1 MNVSKMVII
10 GLAIVLAAV
19 AGYTL
24 YLQQGPLKSTSEEN
38 QILKNEIGQL
48 KSAARQIKSTHKN
61 EIGAKIQL
69 LESLQKE
76 KAKLEET
83 VSRISHDRKAEGAEF
98 QKKIEN
104 LERRLAQS
112 GQELAKSREETQQL
126 KATSQEATAVYKAEL
141 ADKIRRLEDLQRKS
155 SKLEET
161 LVRNRKETETRETD
175 LWETIN
181 NLQNQ
186 LAQWDLDLQTS
197 REEVQKLRNTI
208 ALLESDKVTLDQKS
222 EDLNRL
228 LLDSR
233 NQLIRIAEISV
244 GSLDSSIVHP
254 REVFKEAIS
263 ASAASVIFV
272 HNHPSGDTEASED
285 DIQLTKR
292 LADVGEIIG
301 IEVLDHVII
310 GGKNYI
316 SLKREGL
323 F

>member
-61 EIGAKIQL
+61 EIAAKIQL

-83 VSRISHDRKAEGAEF
+83 VSRISQDREAEGAQF

-104 LERRLAQS
+104 LEHRLAHSEQA
-112 GQELAKSREETQQL
+112 LARSRGETQQL
-126 KATSQEATAVYKAEL
+126 KATSQQATAAYKTEL

-181 NLQNQ
+181 NLQSQ
-186 LAQWDLDLQTS
+186 LAQWDLDLHTS

-208 ALLESDKVTLDQKS
+208 ALLESDKATLDQK
-222 EDLNRL
+222 
-228 LLDSR
+228 
-233 NQLIRIAEISV
+233 
-244 GSLDSSIVHP
+244 
-254 REVFKEAIS
+254 
-263 ASAASVIFV
+263 
-272 HNHPSGDTEASED
+272 
-285 DIQLTKR
+285 
-292 LADVGEIIG
+292 
-301 IEVLDHVII
+301 
-310 GGKNYI
+310 
-316 SLKREGL
+316 
-323 F
+323 